1 MKNKSLLG
9 KVAWQ
14 IGPAALFFLL
24 VILVFP
30 IWQSFQ
36 IDADEGVNLGKAM
49 LVEQGFELYNEIWSD
64 QPPVLTYLLAGVIRL
79 FGYSVPFSRL
89 LIVAFASLLLW
100 AFFQILDKQLG
111 RGFAISGTI
120 LLVLSNPFTRLSY
133 AVMIGLP
140 AISLATLSLYAII
153 RWHEKKRALWL
164 LVSGAILGLAVMT
177 KLFVGILALI
187 IAIGLVFWEYDKTK
201 ANFDWRKLL
210 GPVFLWGLGF
220 TAVVSA
226 IVLAWVGVENIVQ
239 LIAPHTDAS
248 NLEIYQD
255 RDLVIASWLNILF
268 VLGSY
273 FVISEKRWMMLYP
286 MGWAIVAFLFLR
298 SHAPVWDHQ
307 SLLVTVPAIMVASL
321 AAHRSLQIAG
331 KVLKQ
336 MFFEDR
342 NKLQGAINVM
352 ALAAVLLFIVE
363 FRAPSYVEVI
373 RVQSF
378 PLDIEE
384 KFGKSTTWILSALNE
399 RKAETQW
406 LMTDSPMFAYR
417 TGILT
422 PPVTA
427 AITNKRFLTG
437 RISEAELIQTILEYR
452 PEQVLLGRI
461 EFPEVYE
468 FLKDDY
474 DLILYGDDK
483 IRHYVLKNLNE

>member
-1 MKNKSLLG
+1 
-9 KVAWQ
+9 
-14 IGPAALFFLL
+14 
-24 VILVFP
+24 
-30 IWQSFQ
+30 
-36 IDADEGVNLGKAM
+36 
-49 LVEQGFELYNEIWSD
+49 
-64 QPPVLTYLLAGVIRL
+64 
-79 FGYSVPFSRL
+79 
-89 LIVAFASLLLW
+89 
-100 AFFQILDKQLG
+100 
-111 RGFAISGTI
+111 
-120 LLVLSNPFTRLSY
+120 
-133 AVMIGLP
+133 
-140 AISLATLSLYAII
+140 
-153 RWHEKKRALWL
+153 
-164 LVSGAILGLAVMT
+164 
-177 KLFVGILALI
+177 LFVGILALI